1 MEDPKKTSIKDFE
14 DYMKRKSKEFP
25 DESTSFLILY
35 LSCCQEIDEG
45 APVDE
50 TIYEYISEV
59 EQIINEVNK
68 NP

>member
-25 DESTSFLILY
+25 GESTSFLVLY

>member
-1 MEDPKKTSIKDFE
+1 MENHKKTSIKDFE
-14 DYMKRKSKEFP
+14 DYMKRKAKEFP
-25 DESTSFLILY
+25 DESESFLVLY
-35 LSCCQEIDEG
+35 LSCCQEIDDG

-59 EQIINEVNK
+59 EQIIKEINK